1 VVRRSWDRGCKGHR
15 ILRRVLVGGRHLR
28 TSRAIGFHEQVV
40 TATLAS
46 SSRRQRRERDSSV
59 TELETSAGRQSEG
72 AASAAEEGDAT
83 EVSEAW
89 SEQAP
94 WEENAHALAFTPRTR
109 GGAGRGAKKGSAC
122 LAPIR
127 RSVLECREALG
138 PSIKSHEAQD
148 FVPRASGASKRGD
161 VHAVKAAE

>member
-1 VVRRSWDRGCKGHR
+1 MEDTS
-15 ILRRVLVGGRHLR
+15 GRHEPSAF
-28 TSRAIGFHEQVV
+28 TSRW
-40 TATLAS
+40 
-46 SSRRQRRERDSSV
+46 SRRPWLLPHADKGANATARE
-59 TELETSAGRQSEG
+59 ELETSAGRQSEG

-94 WEENAHALAFTPRTR
+94 WEENAHALTQLPS
-109 GGAGRGAKKGSAC
+109 GGAENEAKKGSAC

-148 FVPRASGASKRGD
+148 FVSRASGASKRGD